1 MNTVIIVNLNGKAYK
16 LEEAGAEALRAYL
29 DQAHARLADNPDKD
43 EILKD
48 FEQAMAEKFDAHIT
62 VHKNV
67 VTTETVKKSIEEMG
81 PVHSGDSDA
90 GSEEPQHDSG
100 TNAAPA
106 QKRLYRIKEGD
117 KIWGVCTGLAAY
129 FDVDVTTVRIIFVV
143 LALVS
148 HGIGIALYIILA
160 LAVPVAETSEEKA
173 SARGENFNAHELIES
188 LRKKYAK
195 YAEEG
200 YWHDIA
206 EKELHKAKRRSRI
219 YERHQAHRERMRN
232 NVRSMT
238 RITAG
243 IIAIVG
249 SVVLGALAVA
259 YIASLW
265 SMLATGTFFGV
276 TLLYG
281 LSHVLA
287 VIAITAAFYIPGWPV
302 FMITQE
308 ARRLASPV
316 REERDMWDVMSGA
329 VTWGISIAIVAVIAT
344 LSIPRFGHEQTP
356 YGFRFY
362 VRHHEVC
369 VGGNYYC
376 APPASP
382 TL

>member
-1 MNTVIIVNLNGKAYK
+1 MNTVITINLNGKAYK

-62 VHKNV
+62 IHKNV
-67 VTTETVKKSIEEMG
+67 VTTEVVRKSIEEMG
-81 PVHSGDSDA
+81 PVHSDSTEGDT
-90 GSEEPQHDSG
+90 SETESG
-100 TNAAPA
+100 PAQKGAPA
-106 QKRLYRIKEGD
+106 HKRLYRIKEGE
-117 KIWGVCTGLAAY
+117 KIWGVCTGLSAY
-129 FDVDVTTVRIIFVV
+129 FDVDVTIVRVIFV
-143 LALVS
+143 ALVFVT
-148 HGIGIALYIILA
+148 HGIGIPLYIILA

-206 EKELHKAKRRSRI
+206 EKEAHKAKRRSKT
-219 YERHQAHRERMRN
+219 YERHEAHRERMRTS
-232 NVRSMT
+232 VRSMT
-238 RITAG
+238 RFTAG
-243 IIAIVG
+243 IVAIVG
-249 SVVLGALAVA
+249 SVILGALAVG

-265 SMLATGTFFGV
+265 SILATGTFFGI

-287 VIAITAAFYIPGWPV
+287 IITVTAAFYIPGWPV

-308 ARRLASPV
+308 ARRLASPI

-344 LSIPRFGHEQTP
+344 LSVPRFDHAQVP
-356 YGFRFY
+356 YGFHFY
-362 VRHHEVC
+362 VKHHEVC
-369 VGGNYYC
+369 VGGNNYC
-376 APPASP
+376 QNINQ
-382 TL
+382 